1 MNPRRG
7 EEPAL
12 EALIQGLRQ
21 GGPNFADDPAKARA
35 DFEATLAM
43 VPVAEDLAFTPDELG
58 GIPAL
63 HGTYPGAD
71 PEAVLV
77 YIHGGAFIAGSAHG
91 YRGLAGELARAGG
104 LTLWSIDY
112 RLAPEHPFPAALDDC
127 VVAYRALLESGIAPG
142 RIVLAGDSAGGGL
155 VLSLLLAL
163 REAGDPLPA
172 AAIPISPWANLLCD
186 GATYKTK
193 AKEDPSLTEEGLLTS
208 AIAYM
213 AGNSGRNPFASPVFA
228 SLQGL
233 PPLLIQVGSAEILLE
248 DSIRIAANA
257 ATSGTAA
264 RLDVWPNM
272 PHVFLAFGF
281 MLEAGRLAI
290 EDAGAFMR
298 QSLSGAAAGRE

>member
-12 EALIQGLRQ
+12 AALIEGLRQ

-35 DFEATLAM
+35 DFEETLAM
-43 VPVAEDLAFTPDELG
+43 VPVAEDLVFTPGELG

-77 YIHGGAFIAGSAHG
+77 YIHGGAFVAGSAHG
-91 YRGLAGELARAGG
+91 YRALAGELARAGG

-127 VVAYRALLESGIAPG
+127 INAYRALLEQGIAPDK
-142 RIVLAGDSAGGGL
+142 IVLAGDSAGGGL
-155 VLSLLLAL
+155 VMSVLLGL

-186 GATYKTK
+186 GSTYETNAK
-193 AKEDPSLTEEGLLTS
+193 ADPSLTAEGLLT
-208 AIAYM
+208 AAVAYM
-213 AGNSGRNPFASPVFA
+213 AGNPARNPYASPVFG
-228 SLQGL
+228 SLHGL

-248 DSIRIAANA
+248 DSIRLAANA
-257 ATSGTAA
+257 ATSGTAV
-264 RLDVWPNM
+264 RLDVWPNL
-272 PHVFLAFGF
+272 PHVFLAFHF
-281 MLEAGRLAI
+281 MLEAGKLAI

-298 QSLSGAAAGRE
+298 QSLGRA